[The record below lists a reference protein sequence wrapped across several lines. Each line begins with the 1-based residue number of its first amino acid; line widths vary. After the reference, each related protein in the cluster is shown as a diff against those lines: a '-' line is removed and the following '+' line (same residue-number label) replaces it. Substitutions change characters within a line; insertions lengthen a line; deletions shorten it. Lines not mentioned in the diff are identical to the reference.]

1 MAYKR
6 HAQGGRFR
14 AANFGD
20 LGLRAF
26 KEQQER
32 QIRGLKEQNQQD
44 QAYSRQHLQRL
55 EGNAA
60 KEIQHNRELQNFY
73 NKRDDLAI
81 ENTQIR
87 GKREVEAL
95 MGEAKEYE
103 KQAKFWKDFSTT
115 YSQQYIQAA
124 GEIYDIATTAQS
136 NRQMQALYHDK
147 DHQKFSRG
155 ASKLN
160 NLADHEGLKIQSKA
174 WEDYNKGKISK
185 DELYD
190 IVGHVS
196 EVSLRL
202 NKKSKKA
209 LLQKEIE
216 EFDQE
221 ELHLK
226 ALANEKKIPWN
237 AETARQLMFLR
248 KMELMRAYGVD
259 PGSEIGRNFL
269 DNWDKKEFDITQ
281 PLEKL
286 EVANA
291 QMQTGA
297 ELNEQT
303 ENLIAP
309 VQFLDST
316 PAKKKKGFITA
327 TGDNFIDYN
336 SSFQARI
343 NHEAFTYRTNSDGQA
358 VSGSD
363 NRHHAFIQ
371 IMESD
376 IASGRFVSKEQAKNH
391 TILQP
396 HPDSDRHF
404 HDDGK
409 SMTYPIKQTWL
420 GRYGNSTDSEGKT
433 LEDKFDEAW
442 AAYEKK
448 TATEFKNK
456 KASDDA
462 EAQIDIDRRAQLDP
476 SHKDYINLRDPKV
489 IDELIKTH
497 AGKADT
503 IEMLQKYRIF
513 APHNT
518 KEDVVTAALTDLYNK
533 GKLKELSEYT
543 QYLSDDMQKV
553 WASKVE
559 QLAILD
565 RNGYTG
571 TKLTTKAEEYLAEI
585 LGVEATT
592 QGRQKIYGQ
601 LIRDIKA
608 DILNTFD
615 QVYDGGGQSDQD
627 YIDALDAKI
636 RDKID
641 LGATGTVIGKGV
653 WRRTNAGEKTT
664 KFLIRS
670 REPEINEAVTEEELN
685 NTIKGS
691 RQELDNI
698 FDGMKNGQ
706 IQVNDGESEATRH
719 LIPMDEIDK
728 AIRDINTGAQIKKNK
743 IVETLFLRQPTE
755 DGKAKYTRADI
766 WNKVFESLG
775 LDIKMPQ
782 GSIEHGNWEI
792 ENSPFKV
799 TRNLS
804 TAGVEAVGVLAAL
817 INDNVIT
824 LDEPSKESIEVNEQ
838 KKVRQNVFQS
848 IWNWLPDNTKVQL
861 IGDQYVNN

>member
-6 HAQGGRFR
+6 HAQGGRFK

-44 QAYSRQHLQRL
+44 QAYSKQHLQQL

-60 KEIQHNRELQNFY
+60 KEIQHNRELQSFY

-81 ENTQIR
+81 DNTQLR

-124 GEIYDIATTAQS
+124 GDIYDIATTAQS
-136 NRQMQALYHDK
+136 NRQMTAIDNSEEYKKYSQ
-147 DHQKFSRG
+147 Q
-155 ASKLN
+155 ASKLS
-160 NLADHEGLKIQSKA
+160 NLTDYEGVNAQIKAHADFA
-174 WEDYNKGKISK
+174 KGKISEK
-185 DELYD
+185 ELND

-196 EVSLRL
+196 EISLRM
-202 NKKSKKA
+202 NSKTKKA
-209 LLQKEIE
+209 LLQREADEFPHTLTELKVLAE
-216 EFDQE
+216 EKGWE
-221 ELHLK
+221 
-226 ALANEKKIPWN
+226 WN
-237 AETARQLMFLR
+237 AKTASELIFLR
-248 KMELMRAYGVD
+248 NREILRAHGVD
-259 PGSEIGRNFL
+259 PSSQAGRDFL
-269 DNWDKKEFDITQ
+269 KNVRKHEFNETKKLTDIA
-281 PLEKL
+281 
-286 EVANA
+286 VGNA
-291 QMQTGA
+291 QMQTAA
-297 ELNEQT
+297 EHNDLSEK
-303 ENLIAP
+303 LVAP
-309 VQFLDST
+309 VHFHHSAADKAL
-316 PAKKKKGFITA
+316 KKKGVITG
-327 TGDNFIDYN
+327 TGDNFIAYN
-336 SSFQARI
+336 ANLNTRI
-343 NHEAFTYRTNSDGQA
+343 NHKAHTYSLNEDGETVAPTHNTHYAFSE
-358 VSGSD
+358 
-363 NRHHAFIQ
+363 

-376 IASGRFVSKEQAKNH
+376 IMSGKFVSKEQAKNH
-391 TILQP
+391 TINQP
-396 HPDSDRHF
+396 VPKAKLKHHE
-404 HDDGK
+404 DGK
-409 SMTYPIKQTWL
+409 TITYSEKETWV
-420 GRYGNSTDSEGKT
+420 GRYG
-433 LEDKFDEAW
+433 EDIEDEFEEIW
-442 AAYEKK
+442 VKYEKQEALKFK
-448 TATEFKNK
+448 TSKENEDSK
-456 KASDDA
+456 
-462 EAQIDIDRRAQLDP
+462 AQIDIDRRAQLDP
-476 SHKDYINLRDPKV
+476 SHKEYLNLQDPKV
-489 IDELIKTH
+489 IAGLKKTH
-497 AGKADT
+497 AGKEDT
-503 IEMLQKYRIF
+503 IEMLSKWEVF

-543 QYLSDDMQKV
+543 QYLSKPMQKV

-653 WRRTNAGEKTT
+653 WRRTNEGEKTT

-670 REPEINEAVTEEELN
+670 KEKEINEGVTEEELN

-698 FDGMKNGQ
+698 FDGMENGQ
-706 IQVNDGESEATRH
+706 IQVNEGEGEATRH
-719 LIPMDEIDK
+719 LIPMDEIDE
-728 AIRDINTGAQIKKNK
+728 AIRDINVGGQIKKNK

-755 DGKAKYTRADI
+755 DGKTKYTRADI
-766 WNKVFESLG
+766 WNKVFENLG

-782 GSIEHGNWEI
+782 GTIEHGNWEI

-799 TRNLS
+799 TKKLS
-804 TAGVEAVGVLAAL
+804 PANTECVGVAAAL
-817 INDNVIT
+817 VKDGVCDLNQ
-824 LDEPSKESIEVNEQ
+824 PSKEAEKSNKEKEIRSNS
-838 KKVRQNVFQS
+838 F
-848 IWNWLPDNTKVQL
+848 NTLWEYWRNLTPLHK
-861 IGDQYVNN
+861 ITPK

>member
-1 MAYKR
+1 MAKYKR

-14 AANFGD
+14 GANFGD
-20 LGLRAF
+20 LGLRAYR
-26 KEQQER
+26 EQKDR
-32 QIRGLKEQNQQD
+32 QIKHLKEQNQQD
-44 QAYSRQHLQRL
+44 QAYSKQRLQRL

-73 NKRDDLAI
+73 NKRDNLAI

-103 KQAKFWKDFSTT
+103 KQAEFWKNFSTT
-115 YSQQYIQAA
+115 YSQQYLEAA
-124 GEIYDIATTAQS
+124 GDIYDVATTAQS

-147 DHQKFSRG
+147 KHQKFSQG

-160 NLADHEGLKIQSKA
+160 NLADHEGLKIQRKA
-174 WEDYNKGKISK
+174 WEDYNQGKISK

-196 EVSLRL
+196 EISLRI
-202 NKKSKKA
+202 NKKTKKA
-209 LLQKEIE
+209 SLQKELDELDTE
-216 EFDQE
+216 ERN
-221 ELHLK
+221 LK
-226 ALANEKKIPWN
+226 ALANEKDIPWT
-237 AETARQLMFLR
+237 AETASQLMYLR
-248 KMELMRAYGVD
+248 KMELMRYYGVD

-269 DNWDKKEFDITQ
+269 DGWSKKEYDVIK
-281 PLEKL
+281 PLEDIA
-286 EVANA
+286 EANGY
-291 QMQTGA
+291 MRTGA

-309 VQFLDST
+309 VQFLNST

-327 TGDNFIDYN
+327 TGNNFIDYN

-343 NHEAFTYRTNSDGQA
+343 NHEAFTSKMNSEGQVVKGTN
-358 VSGSD
+358 
-363 NRHHAFIQ
+363 NRHYAFIQ

-396 HPDSDRHF
+396 TPDSDRHF

-409 SMTYPIKQTWL
+409 TMTYPINQTWL
-420 GRYGNSTDSEGKT
+420 GRYGNATDSEGKT
-433 LEDKFDEAW
+433 LEDKFDDAW

-448 TATEFKNK
+448 TTTEFKNK
-456 KASDDA
+456 KASDDTK
-462 EAQIDIDRRAQLDP
+462 AQIDIDRRAQLDP
-476 SHKDYINLRDPKV
+476 SHKDYINLQDPKV
-489 IDELIKTH
+489 IDDLIETH
-497 AGKADT
+497 AGKDDT

-543 QYLSDDMQKV
+543 QYLSEDMQKV
-553 WASKVE
+553 WRSKVE

-571 TKLTTKAEEYLAEI
+571 TKLTTKAEEYLAKI
-585 LGVEATT
+585 LGQESTAP
-592 QGRQKIYGQ
+592 GKMKIYGP
-601 LIRDIKA
+601 LIREIKA

-615 QVYDGGGQSDQD
+615 EVYGDGGQTDRD
-627 YIDALDAKI
+627 YIEALDAKI
-636 RDKID
+636 QDKMQ
-641 LGATGTVIGKGV
+641 LGAAGTIIGKGV
-653 WRRTNAGEKTT
+653 WRRTNIGEKST
-664 KFLIRS
+664 KFYIL
-670 REPEINEAVTEEELN
+670 ENEDDPNPTVTEEELN

-698 FDGMKNGQ
+698 FDGMENGQ
-706 IQVNDGESEATRH
+706 IQVNKGDSEVTRH
-719 LIPMDEIDK
+719 LIPIDEIDG
-728 AIRDINTGAQIKKNK
+728 AIRDINTGGQIKKNK

-755 DGKAKYTRADI
+755 DGKTKYTRADI
-766 WNKVFESLG
+766 WNKVFENLG

-799 TRNLS
+799 TKKLS
-804 TAGVEAVGVLAAL
+804 PSNTETVGVAAAL
-817 INDNVIT
+817 AKDGAYDLNQ
-824 LDEPSKESIEVNEQ
+824 PSKEAIEV
-838 KKVRQNVFQS
+838 KKRQGLFSHPFFTMPHPLSN
-848 IWNWLPDNTKVQL
+848 
-861 IGDQYVNN
+861 